1 MIGCMVGSFNRLANG
16 WARLEGALD
25 KGLTRVD
32 DEQAGWRMDSRLA
45 IGWLDR
51 KTLDGA

>member
-16 WARLEGALD
+16 WARLEGTLD

-45 IGWLDR
+45 CDRLD
-51 KTLDGA
+51 